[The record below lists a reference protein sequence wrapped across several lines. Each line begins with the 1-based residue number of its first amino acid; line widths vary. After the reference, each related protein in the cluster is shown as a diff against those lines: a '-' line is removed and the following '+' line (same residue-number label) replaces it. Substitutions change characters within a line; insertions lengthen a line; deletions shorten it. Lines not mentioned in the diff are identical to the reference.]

1 LPLALKF
8 FISNNLKQRSMT
20 ALARITQEQSLQD
33 FLIQEMNDIYYEG
46 YAEEII
52 ASEPDKFTFE
62 LAELKAQFS
71 DKK

>member
-1 LPLALKF
+1 MPLAIKIFRFTL
-8 FISNNLKQRSMT
+8 
-20 ALARITQEQSLQD
+20 TQIAMKASQKIAQDQSLQE

-52 ASEPDKFTFE
+52 ASEPDKFIFE

-71 DKK
+71 DEN

>member
-1 LPLALKF
+1 MKASQK
-8 FISNNLKQRSMT
+8 IAQD
-20 ALARITQEQSLQD
+20 QSLQD

>member
-1 LPLALKF
+1 MPLAIKIFRFTL
-8 FISNNLKQRSMT
+8 
-20 ALARITQEQSLQD
+20 TQIVMKASQKIAQDQSLQD

-52 ASEPDKFTFE
+52 ASEPDKFIFE

-71 DKK
+71 DEN